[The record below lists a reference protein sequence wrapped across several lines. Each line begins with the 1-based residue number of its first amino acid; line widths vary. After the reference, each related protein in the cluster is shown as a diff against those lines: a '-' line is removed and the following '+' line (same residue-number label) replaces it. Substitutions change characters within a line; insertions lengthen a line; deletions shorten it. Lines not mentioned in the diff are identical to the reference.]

1 MKLFKYNQFL
11 GDTILNE
18 NLDKSKKFMKDIFI
32 LNTAINGK
40 GIENFFSQSDAEN
53 LKVELDRGKGRKD
66 LEITPA
72 DCISLT
78 GEKRKELSAEM
89 MKIKVDDVK
98 LNQLISSDEFLS
110 VKNLS
115 ATCSITYYDVK
126 TESEVTTDKGFLLYR
141 DNPIWLFNFIYFYY
155 AENIPVDDLREAY
168 IRLIQNKDFLNTFD
182 KTFDLNFID
191 IKTTNNFEKLQ
202 DFLNKIP
209 IKRYYKKF
217 ESDLPTHLKRSLKE
231 APQVV
236 KDQFSDMASGF
247 GDLTPDQIKGFW
259 GQMMMDDRIDDEGKR
274 SKTFGQMV
282 FRSPISRFQDIR
294 KLIEIGNGYLKGVG
308 NSSFVDFYKKFQ
320 DCNLK
325 FQNSGADQIFLDN
338 NILILEVKSYGANR
352 LLNGHTTHCIVT
364 SLHQWNNYVEND
376 RRGNSV
382 AQNRQYYVYNFN
394 LLPSDS
400 IWTIGA
406 TIEPDSRYNHIRAAH
421 NKTDGNVADSFINIL
436 KRWGDEYEINAEATV
451 KAKELGASDSDI
463 AKYGP
468 VFCLLRPISS
478 EQLEFRKRSREAEI
492 EIVKPGKTKE
502 QIEEYVK
509 RYGANINHQDRTSRL
524 CALDY
529 AVREDDLEKAKLILS
544 LGGTPNLRDDKKVA
558 IINGAK
564 SLAMV
569 QLLVEHQSIM
579 TPQCYETVCNDI
591 NAVEYLLNNNVDPN
605 FENSLP
611 ARRSC
616 KGSFDERN
624 YERTGDRGNAY
635 LDTFKLLVEKN
646 VKLSDARGR
655 IMVLKWAS
663 EYGRKEILQ
672 MCDEMGITSGW
683 IGAYTWAFN
692 SRKLNNNDLKE
703 VADMIIPYIEKYEPS
718 QWKELSK
725 DTKWHLSL

>member
-1 MKLFKYNQFL
+1 
-11 GDTILNE
+11 
-18 NLDKSKKFMKDIFI
+18 
-32 LNTAINGK
+32 
-40 GIENFFSQSDAEN
+40 
-53 LKVELDRGKGRKD
+53 
-66 LEITPA
+66 
-72 DCISLT
+72 
-78 GEKRKELSAEM
+78 
-89 MKIKVDDVK
+89 
-98 LNQLISSDEFLS
+98 
-110 VKNLS
+110 
-115 ATCSITYYDVK
+115 
-126 TESEVTTDKGFLLYR
+126 
-141 DNPIWLFNFIYFYY
+141 
-155 AENIPVDDLREAY
+155 
-168 IRLIQNKDFLNTFD
+168 
-182 KTFDLNFID
+182 
-191 IKTTNNFEKLQ
+191 
-202 DFLNKIP
+202 
-209 IKRYYKKF
+209 
-217 ESDLPTHLKRSLKE
+217 
-231 APQVV
+231 
-236 KDQFSDMASGF
+236 
-247 GDLTPDQIKGFW
+247 
-259 GQMMMDDRIDDEGKR
+259 MMDDREGSRTK
-274 SKTFGQMV
+274 GQIV
-282 FRSPISRFQDIR
+282 FRSPISIFPDIR
-294 KLIEIGNGYLKGVG
+294 KLIEVANGYLNSVG

-325 FQNSGADQIFLDN
+325 FQNSGANQIFLDN

-364 SLHQWNNYVEND
+364 SLNQWNNYVEND
-376 RRGNSV
+376 RQGRSV
-382 AQNRQYYVYNFN
+382 AENRQYYIYNFN
-394 LLPSDS
+394 LLPSNS
-400 IWTIGA
+400 IWTIGV
-406 TIEPDSRYNHIRAAH
+406 TIEPDPKTNYIRAAH
-421 NKTDGNVADSFINIL
+421 NKTDGGVSGTLINTM
-436 KRWGDEYEINAEATV
+436 KEWGNEYGINAVATV
-451 KAKELGASDSDI
+451 KAKQLGASDSDI

-468 VFCLLRPISS
+468 VFCLLRPITS
-478 EQLEFRKRSREAEI
+478 EQLEFRRKSREAEI

-703 VADMIIPYIEKYEPS
+703 VADMIIPYIEKYEPA

>member
-155 AENIPVDDLREAY
+155 AENISIDDLRDNY
-168 IRLIQNKDFLNTFD
+168 IRLIENKDFLSTFD
-182 KTFDLNFID
+182 KSFDLNFID

-217 ESDLPTHLKRSLKE
+217 ESDLPKHLKRSLKE
-231 APQVV
+231 SPQVV

-247 GDLTPDQIKGFW
+247 GALTPDQIKGFW
-259 GQMMMDDRIDDEGKR
+259 GQMMMDDREGSRTK
-274 SKTFGQMV
+274 GQIV
-282 FRSPISRFQDIR
+282 FRSPISIFPDIR
-294 KLIEIGNGYLKGVG
+294 KLIEVANGYLNSVG

-325 FQNSGADQIFLDN
+325 FQNSGADQVFLDN

-364 SLHQWNNYVEND
+364 SLNQWNNYVEND
-376 RRGNSV
+376 RQGRSV
-382 AQNRQYYVYNFN
+382 AENRQYYIYNFN
-394 LLPSDS
+394 LLPSNS
-400 IWTIGA
+400 IWTIGV
-406 TIEPDSRYNHIRAAH
+406 TIEPDPKTNYIRAAH
-421 NKTDGNVADSFINIL
+421 NKTDGGVSGTLINTM
-436 KRWGDEYEINAEATV
+436 KEWGNEYGINAVATV
-451 KAKELGASDSDI
+451 KAKQLGASDSDI

-468 VFCLLRPISS
+468 VFCLLRPITS
-478 EQLEFRKRSREAEI
+478 EQLEFRRKSREAEI

-703 VADMIIPYIEKYEPS
+703 VADMIIPYIEKYEPA

>member
-18 NLDKSKKFMKDIFI
+18 NLDKSKKFMKDIYI
-32 LNTAINGK
+32 LNTAINK
-40 GIENFFSQSDAEN
+40 LSIEKIFSQSDAEN

-66 LEITPA
+66 LEITPS

-78 GEKRKELSAEM
+78 GEKRKELSVEM
-89 MKIKVDDVK
+89 MTIKVDDAK

-115 ATCSITYYDVK
+115 VTCPITYFDVK
-126 TESEVTTDKGFLLYR
+126 SGSEVTTDKVFLFYR
-141 DNPIWLFNFIYFYY
+141 DNPTWLFNFIYFYY
-155 AENIPVDDLREAY
+155 AENISVDDLRETY
-168 IRLIQNKDFLNTFD
+168 IRLIQNKDFLSTFD
-182 KTFDLNFID
+182 KPFDLNFID

-209 IKRYYKKF
+209 IKRHYKKF
-217 ESDLPTHLKRSLKE
+217 ESDLPTHLKRDLKE
-231 APQVV
+231 APQAI

-247 GDLTPDQIKGFW
+247 GALTPDQIKGFW
-259 GQMMMDDRIDDEGKR
+259 GQMMMDDREGSRTK
-274 SKTFGQMV
+274 GQIV
-282 FRSPISRFQDIR
+282 FRSPISRFKNIR
-294 KLIEIGNGYLKGVG
+294 ELVENGNGYLKSVG

-338 NILILEVKSYGANR
+338 NILILEVKSYGANK

-364 SLHQWNNYVEND
+364 SLNQWNSYVEND
-376 RRGNSV
+376 RQGNSV

-436 KRWGDEYEINAEATV
+436 KRWGDEYGINAEATV
-451 KAKELGASDSDI
+451 KAKQLGAPDSDI

-478 EQLEFRKRSREAEI
+478 EQLEFRKKSREAEI
-492 EIVKPGKTKE
+492 EIVKPGKTKK

-509 RYGANINHQDRTSRL
+509 KYGANINHQDRTSKL

-529 AVREDDLEKAKLILS
+529 AVREDDLEKAKLIIS

-591 NAVEYLLNNNVDPN
+591 NAVEYLLDNNVDPN

-624 YERTGDRGNAY
+624 YERTGDRGNSY
-635 LDTFKLLVEKN
+635 LDTFKLLVERG
-646 VKLSDARGR
+646 VKLNDARGR

-663 EYGRKEILQ
+663 EYGRGEILQ
-672 MCDEMGITSGW
+672 ICDEMGITSGW

-703 VADMIIPYIEKYEPS
+703 VADMIIPYIEKHEPS

>member
-11 GDTILNE
+11 EDTSINE
-18 NLDKSKKFMKDIFI
+18 NLDKSKKFVKDIYI
-32 LNTAINGK
+32 LNTAIDQLGIDDLFVGK
-40 GIENFFSQSDAEN
+40 TADD
-53 LKVELDRGKGRKD
+53 LKVELDRGKKFIIPSDCVNIPSENRKKLSEVMVKIPVPEEKVKFLMTQPEGD
-66 LEITPA
+66 LEA
-72 DCISLT
+72 A
-78 GEKRKELSAEM
+78 KKKEPVNFFDFKLIREL
-89 MKIKVDDVK
+89 KCQVDGK
-98 LNQLISSDEFLS
+98 EYQLD
-110 VKNLS
+110 
-115 ATCSITYYDVK
+115 
-126 TESEVTTDKGFLLYR
+126 R
-141 DNPIWLFNFIYFYY
+141 DNIGWLFNFTYFYY
-155 AENIPVDDLREAY
+155 AENTPIEDLEEAY
-168 IRLIQNKDFLNTFD
+168 SKLIQNREFLNTFD
-182 KTFDLNFID
+182 KPFDLNFID
-191 IKTTNNFEKLQ
+191 IKSTKNFEKLQ
-202 DFLNKIP
+202 DSLNKIP
-209 IKRYYKKF
+209 LKRFYKKF
-217 ESDLPTHLKRSLKE
+217 ESDLPTHLKRDLKE
-231 APQVV
+231 APQAI

-247 GDLTPDQIKGFW
+247 GVLIPDQIKGFW
-259 GQMMMDDRIDDEGKR
+259 GQMMLDDRIDDDGVK
-274 SKTFGQMV
+274 SKTYGQIV
-282 FRSPISRFQDIR
+282 FRSPISRFKDIR
-294 KLIEIGNGYLKGVG
+294 ELLQAANGYLKSVG
-308 NSSFVDFYKKFQ
+308 NSSFVDFYKKLN

-364 SLHQWNNYVEND
+364 SLGQWNNYVEND
-376 RRGNSV
+376 RQGNSV

-400 IWTIGA
+400 MWTIGV
-406 TIEPDSRYNHIRAAH
+406 TIEPDPKTNYIRAAH
-421 NKTDGNVADSFINIL
+421 NKTDGGVGGTFINTM
-436 KRWGDEYEINAEATV
+436 KDWGTKYEINEAALV
-451 KAKELGASDSDI
+451 KAKQLGASDSDI
-463 AKYGP
+463 DKYGP
-468 VFCLLRPISS
+468 VFCLFRPISS
-478 EQLEFRKRSREAEI
+478 EQLEFRKKSREAEI

-509 RYGANINHQDRTSRL
+509 KYGANINHQDRTTKL

-569 QLLVEHQSIM
+569 QILVEHQSIM

-624 YERTGDRGNAY
+624 YERTGDRGTAY
-635 LDTFKLLVEKN
+635 LDTFKLLVDKG

-672 MCDEMGITSGW
+672 MCDEMGINSGW

-692 SRKLNNNDLKE
+692 SKKLNDNDLKE
-703 VADMIIPYIEKYEPS
+703 VADIIIPYIEKHEPA

-725 DTKWHLSL
+725 DIKWHLSL

>member
-155 AENIPVDDLREAY
+155 AENISIDDLRDNY
-168 IRLIQNKDFLNTFD
+168 IRLIENKDFLSTFD
-182 KTFDLNFID
+182 KSFDLNFID

-217 ESDLPTHLKRSLKE
+217 ESDLPKHLKRSLKE
-231 APQVV
+231 SPQVV

-247 GDLTPDQIKGFW
+247 GALTPDQIKGFW
-259 GQMMMDDRIDDEGKR
+259 GQMMMDDREGSRTK
-274 SKTFGQMV
+274 GQIV
-282 FRSPISRFQDIR
+282 FRSPISIFPDIR
-294 KLIEIGNGYLKGVG
+294 KLIEVANGYLNSVG

-325 FQNSGADQIFLDN
+325 FQNSGANQIFLDN

-364 SLHQWNNYVEND
+364 SLNQWNNYVEND
-376 RRGNSV
+376 RQGRSV
-382 AQNRQYYVYNFN
+382 AENRQYYIYNFN
-394 LLPSDS
+394 LLPSNS
-400 IWTIGA
+400 IWTIGV
-406 TIEPDSRYNHIRAAH
+406 TIEPDPKTNYIRAAH
-421 NKTDGNVADSFINIL
+421 NKTDGGVSGTLINTM
-436 KRWGDEYEINAEATV
+436 KEWGNEYGINAVATV
-451 KAKELGASDSDI
+451 KAKQLGASDSDI

-468 VFCLLRPISS
+468 VFCLLRPITS
-478 EQLEFRKRSREAEI
+478 EQLEFRRKSREAEI

-703 VADMIIPYIEKYEPS
+703 VADMIIPYIEKYEPA

>member
-155 AENIPVDDLREAY
+155 AENISVDDLRETY
-168 IRLIQNKDFLNTFD
+168 IRLIQNKDFLSTFD
-182 KTFDLNFID
+182 KPFDLNFID

-209 IKRYYKKF
+209 IKRHYKKF
-217 ESDLPTHLKRSLKE
+217 ESDLPTHLKRDLKE
-231 APQVV
+231 APQAI

-247 GDLTPDQIKGFW
+247 GALTPDQIKGFW
-259 GQMMMDDRIDDEGKR
+259 GQMMMDDREG
-274 SKTFGQMV
+274 SKTKGQIV
-282 FRSPISRFQDIR
+282 FRSPISRFKNVR
-294 KLIEIGNGYLKGVG
+294 ELIENANGYLKSVG

-364 SLHQWNNYVEND
+364 SLNQWNNYVEND
-376 RRGNSV
+376 RQGRSV
-382 AQNRQYYVYNFN
+382 AENRQYYIYNFN
-394 LLPSDS
+394 LLPSNS
-400 IWTIGA
+400 IWTIGV
-406 TIEPDSRYNHIRAAH
+406 TIEPDPKTNYIRAAH
-421 NKTDGNVADSFINIL
+421 NKTDGGVSGTLINTM
-436 KRWGDEYEINAEATV
+436 KEWGNEYGINAAATV
-451 KAKELGASDSDI
+451 KAKQLGASDSDI

-468 VFCLLRPISS
+468 VFCLLRPITS
-478 EQLEFRKRSREAEI
+478 EQLEFRRKSREAEI

-564 SLAMV
+564 SLSMV
-569 QLLVEHQSIM
+569 KLLVEHQSIM

-624 YERTGDRGNAY
+624 YERTGDRGTAY
-635 LDTFKLLVEKN
+635 LDTFKLLVEKG

>member
-72 DCISLT
+72 DCMSLT

-202 DFLNKIP
+202 DYLNKIP

-259 GQMMMDDRIDDEGKR
+259 GQIMMDDRIDDEGKR

-364 SLHQWNNYVEND
+364 SLNQWNDYVEND
-376 RRGNSV
+376 RQGRSV
-382 AQNRQYYVYNFN
+382 AENRQYYIYNFN
-394 LLPSDS
+394 LLPSNS
-400 IWTIGA
+400 IWTIGV
-406 TIEPDSRYNHIRAAH
+406 TIEPDNRYNHIRAAH
-421 NKTDGNVADSFINIL
+421 NKTDGGVSGTLINTM
-436 KRWGDEYEINAEATV
+436 KEWGNEYGINAAATA
-451 KAKELGASDSDI
+451 KAKELGATDSDI
-463 AKYGP
+463 AKYGQ

-478 EQLEFRKRSREAEI
+478 EQLEFRKKSREAEI

-509 RYGANINHQDRTSRL
+509 KYGANINHQDRTSKL

-529 AVREDDLEKAKLILS
+529 AVREDNLEKAKLILS

-624 YERTGDRGNAY
+624 YERTGDRGTAY
-635 LDTFKLLVEKN
+635 LDTFKLLVEKG

-672 MCDEMGITSGW
+672 MCDEMGINSGW

-692 SRKLNNNDLKE
+692 SQKLNNKDLKE
-703 VADMIIPYIEKYEPS
+703 VADMIIPYIEKYEPA